1 MTQGRPTHLPVLVT
15 AFKRADTTR
24 QVFESLRIARP
35 PRLYFACDG
44 GRNEKEWQQ
53 CAEVRALAG
62 MVDWPCELHTRFSDV
77 NRGSKWGMSEAISWF
92 FDHEEEGIV
101 LEDDIVP
108 AQSFFPFCAELLER
122 YRNDERIWAIN
133 GNNLMT
139 EWPYQNHDSYWFS
152 EHGYGAYW
160 GWASWRRSW
169 RRFDVN
175 MASWPMVRD
184 SGLLDGYFIS
194 AAEKDEAMAIFEA
207 TWNGTIPTAW
217 DYQFDLAKIL
227 NRGMNIIPSVN
238 LCRNIGFVGE
248 GTHTVKE
255 TDIRNKEE
263 LHEIDFPLVHPA
275 TMLVDAPR
283 DKAYFER
290 YVRTPLFR
298 RFKNAIKALLPD
310 QVDKAITPFLGEMQ
324 RKLGLG

>member
-1 MTQGRPTHLPVLVT
+1 MDADRPTQLPVLIT
-15 AFKRADTTR
+15 AFKRVDTTR
-24 QVFESLRIARP
+24 QVFETLRLARP

-44 GRNEKEWQQ
+44 GRNEKEWEQ
-53 CAEVRALAG
+53 CRAVRALVSL
-62 MVDWPCELHTRFSDV
+62 VDWKCELFTRFSEV

-92 FDHEEEGIV
+92 FENEEEGIV

-108 AQSFFPFCAELLER
+108 ARSFFPFCEELLER
-122 YRNDERIWAIN
+122 YRTDERVWAII

-139 EWPYQNHDSYWFS
+139 EWPQQNKDSYWFS

-169 RRFDVN
+169 QRFDVN
-175 MASWPMVRD
+175 MERWPAVRD
-184 SGLLDGYFIS
+184 SEMLDGYFIS
-194 AAEKDEAMAIFEA
+194 SAEKDEAMAIFEA
-207 TWNGTIPTAW
+207 TWNGAIPTAW
-217 DYQFDLAKIL
+217 DYQFDFAKIL
-227 NRGMNIIPSVN
+227 DRGMNIIPSVN
-238 LCRNIGFVGE
+238 LCRNVGFVGE

-255 TDIRNKEE
+255 NDIRNKEE
-263 LHEIDFPLVHPA
+263 LDEITFPLMHPPN
-275 TMLVDAPR
+275 MLVDAPR

-310 QVDKAITPFLGEMQ
+310 QVDKALTPFLGEMQ